1 MPVRFGQTNEDVPP
15 IVEQRD
21 EARGEAAARQ
31 IMRREAAPTPLVLQF
46 VENILRVAA
55 IAIELA
61 KAGEVLDERGGQ
73 NAILMDV
80 IAGADLEERQLRQA
94 WLSPR

>member
-1 MPVRFGQTNEDVPP
+1 MITAGYSDPWLLWMLAAS

-61 KAGEVLDERGGQ
+61 KAGEVFDERGG
-73 NAILMDV
+73 
-80 IAGADLEERQLRQA
+80 
-94 WLSPR
+94 LSPR